1 MGTPEP
7 KEATP
12 EPKEATPKE
21 ATPEPKEATPE
32 PKEATPEPV
41 REEAVETIGTIADE
55 PKEAT
60 PEPKEVTPEPK
71 EATPEVVVET
81 ETVTKVNPEITV
93 DEEESRESL
102 SDLAEEIIN
111 SVSDDNN
118 AVKEKSPSIEAISPE
133 PTEVKSNGDAIED
146 DFDIIGKNQS
156 EILAKSVG
164 DVEIIGAVEDEPKV
178 QG

>member
-1 MGTPEP
+1 MGP

-12 EPKEATPKE
+12 EPTEATPEPKE

-41 REEAVETIGTIADE
+41 REEAVETIGTIAD
-55 PKEAT
+55 
-60 PEPKEVTPEPK
+60 EPKEVTPEPK

-156 EILAKSVG
+156 EISAKSVG

>member
-1 MGTPEP
+1 MGTPEPKEATSEP

-12 EPKEATPKE
+12 EPKEV
-21 ATPEPKEATPE
+21 
-32 PKEATPEPV
+32 TPEPV

-60 PEPKEVTPEPK
+60 PEPKEATPEPKEVTAEPK

-146 DFDIIGKNQS
+146 DFDIIGK
-156 EILAKSVG
+156 
-164 DVEIIGAVEDEPKV
+164 
-178 QG
+178 

>member
-1 MGTPEP
+1 MGP

-12 EPKEATPKE
+12 ESKEATPE
-21 ATPEPKEATPE
+21 PREVTPEPKEATPE

-41 REEAVETIGTIADE
+41 REEAVETIGTIAD
-55 PKEAT
+55 
-60 PEPKEVTPEPK
+60 EPK